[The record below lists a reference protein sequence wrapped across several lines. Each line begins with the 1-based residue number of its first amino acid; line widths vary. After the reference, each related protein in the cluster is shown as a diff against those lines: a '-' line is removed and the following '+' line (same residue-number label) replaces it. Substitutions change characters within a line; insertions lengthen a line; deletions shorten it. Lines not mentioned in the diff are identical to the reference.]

1 MAKHVRTEIPV
12 DERYKIAHVDALNWQ
27 VFEYRTLKKSNNPN
41 LASREGKSDWIAL
54 PAFFSCPEHALEW
67 LARKKFAD
75 SGEMYESLQDAVKA
89 IKASN
94 KALVR
99 DVCKALEAA
108 D

>member
-1 MAKHVRTEIPV
+1 MTKHVRTEIIIN
-12 DERYKIAHVDALNWQ
+12 ERFKIAHVDALNWQ
-27 VFEYRTLKKSNNPN
+27 AFEYREIGKPKDASKP
-41 LASREGKSDWIAL
+41 SREGEHDWVSL

-75 SGEMYESLQDAVKA
+75 SGEVYESLQDAVKA

-94 KALVR
+94 RALVR
-99 DVCKALEAA
+99 DVAKALESA